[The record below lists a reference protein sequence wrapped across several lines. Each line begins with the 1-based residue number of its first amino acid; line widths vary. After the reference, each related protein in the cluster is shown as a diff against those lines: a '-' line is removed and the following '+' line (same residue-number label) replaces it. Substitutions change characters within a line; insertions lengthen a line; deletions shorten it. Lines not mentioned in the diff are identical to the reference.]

1 MKREAER
8 WRSPSRLRSL
18 CQMWGFYSLA
28 ISHTQLFQAF
38 RLQFL
43 IDFCQYF
50 SIAVCPEQESSS
62 RSRLKQPN
70 SALGKG
76 GSMTGSKRKALGSWS
91 MMLLQFEEE
100 LFTFPHASAR
110 AAVAPMLHKQRCC
123 LYQMVL
129 SPRSSV
135 TKATPYTVHSCWFCY
150 SMHDNDNAINC
161 LKCP

>member
-1 MKREAER
+1 MILHVNLPALMKREAER

-76 GSMTGSKRKALGSWS
+76 GSMTGNNRKALGSWS
-91 MMLLQFEEE
+91 MLLLQFDEE

-123 LYQMVL
+123 LYQMVFVPTQFSDKGNSL
-129 SPRSSV
+129 YGTQLLV
-135 TKATPYTVHSCWFCY
+135 LLQHA
-150 SMHDNDNAINC
+150 
-161 LKCP
+161 